1 MAYSVMAYPPV
12 SGHNR
17 TRHHETGWE
26 GCEAVV
32 RSVSIVGVGSTV
44 FGKQRDRSAV
54 SLAVVACRE
63 ALADADVS
71 RERIEQFYLGNAL
84 AEVLEGQ
91 GGLAAMVRQDLGLGA
106 IPCTRVEGA
115 CASAGIALRH
125 GFLAIAH
132 GVAELVLVAG
142 VEKMSSAPTPAV
154 TAALGC
160 YADFERDRRSG
171 LTFPGFYGLVA
182 RRHQHQY
189 GTTRDQLSA
198 VTVKNHIHG
207 GPNPRAY
214 LREQVTAEEVATS
227 RLICDPLR
235 LYDCSPISDGA
246 AAAVLCATEAAR
258 DHGGRPV
265 PILACAQTS
274 GPTHIGVLRDLTTFP
289 ATIEAAQQAYRTAGI
304 GARDVDVA
312 EVHDC
317 FSIAEIVDS
326 EDLGFFAKGEG
337 GPAAES
343 GATSGGGEVTI
354 NPSGGLLSRGHPV
367 GATGLAQIHE
377 LTLQL
382 RGCAASQVAG
392 ARIGLAHNLGG
403 TGAVATVTILGTP
416 SR

>member
-1 MAYSVMAYPPV
+1 M
-12 SGHNR
+12 
-17 TRHHETGWE
+17 
-26 GCEAVV
+26 
-32 RSVSIVGVGSTV
+32 RSVAIVGVGATT

-54 SLAVVACRE
+54 SLAVAACRE
-63 ALADADVS
+63 ALADAAVP
-71 RERIEQFYLGNAL
+71 RARIEQFYLGNAL

-91 GGLAAMVRQDLGLGA
+91 GGLAPMVRQDLGLGA

-132 GVAELVLVAG
+132 GMADLVLVAG
-142 VEKMSSAPTPAV
+142 VEKMSSAPTPVV

-160 YADFERDRRSG
+160 YADSERDRRSG

-198 VTVKNHIHG
+198 VTVKNHRHG

-214 LREQVTAEEVATS
+214 LREPVTAEEVAGS
-227 RLICDPLR
+227 RLICEPLR

-246 AAAVLCATEAAR
+246 AAAVLCAAEVAG

-274 GPTHIGVLRDLTTFP
+274 GPTHIGALRDLTTFS
-289 ATIEAAQQAYRTAGI
+289 ATVEAARLAYRDAGVT
-304 GARDVDVA
+304 ARDVDVA

-326 EDLGFFAKGEG
+326 EDLGFFGKGEG
-337 GPAAES
+337 GPAVES
-343 GATSGGGEVTI
+343 GASSIGGEVAI

-382 RGCAASQVAG
+382 RGRAASQVPG

-403 TGAVATVTILGTP
+403 TGAVATVTILGHP
-416 SR
+416 CR

>member
-1 MAYSVMAYPPV
+1 MAGGRFPS
-12 SGHNR
+12 
-17 TRHHETGWE
+17 
-26 GCEAVV
+26 
-32 RSVSIVGVGSTV
+32 
-44 FGKQRDRSAV
+44 
-54 SLAVVACRE
+54 SLAHK
-63 ALADADVS
+63 
-71 RERIEQFYLGNAL
+71 
-84 AEVLEGQ
+84 
-91 GGLAAMVRQDLGLGA
+91 
-106 IPCTRVEGA
+106 P
-115 CASAGIALRH
+115 
-125 GFLAIAH
+125 
-132 GVAELVLVAG
+132 
-142 VEKMSSAPTPAV
+142 P
-154 TAALGC
+154 
-160 YADFERDRRSG
+160 
-171 LTFPGFYGLVA
+171 
-182 RRHQHQY
+182 
-189 GTTRDQLSA
+189 
-198 VTVKNHIHG
+198 
-207 GPNPRAY
+207 
-214 LREQVTAEEVATS
+214 
-227 RLICDPLR
+227 
-235 LYDCSPISDGA
+235 
-246 AAAVLCATEAAR
+246 
-258 DHGGRPV
+258 GRP
-265 PILACAQTS
+265 TS
-274 GPTHIGVLRDLTTFP
+274 ARYAISLPFP